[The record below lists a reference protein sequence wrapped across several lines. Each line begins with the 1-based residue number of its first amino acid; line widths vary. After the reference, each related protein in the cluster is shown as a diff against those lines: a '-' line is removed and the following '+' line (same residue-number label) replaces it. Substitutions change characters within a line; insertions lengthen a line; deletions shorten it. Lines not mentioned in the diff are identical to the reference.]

1 MTSGMSFEFD
11 GRNHTVVVLLV
22 LRATLV
28 LPLARVP
35 LSLLQQGAK
44 VVLPNCASHLVQSQ
58 LWDSYQ
64 PALSK
69 MVLKRDCAAQ
79 QSDVAR
85 L

>member
-1 MTSGMSFEFD
+1 MTSGMSFQFD

-44 VVLPNCASHLVQSQ
+44 VVLPNCASHLVQVGPDLYRKCGCARITTLGQ
-58 LWDSYQ
+58 L
-64 PALSK
+64 PASI
-69 MVLKRDCAAQ
+69 V
-79 QSDVAR
+79 
-85 L
+85 